1 MKSQIAGIF
10 FYILYFVAMVRPIVP
25 VLEYHVNKDYIVS
38 VLCENRNK
46 PALACNGKCYLKKQM
61 HKAYHVDHDEDNH
74 NHDHTGLPEI
84 DMSKYPVSLLDFAI
98 IQIKRPKTSLEN
110 PSFARELA
118 YFNLIYDLDK
128 PPIS

>member
-1 MKSQIAGIF
+1 MKSQVAGIF

-25 VLEYHVNKDYIVS
+25 VLEYHVNKEYIVS

-46 PALACNGKCYLKKQM
+46 PSLACNGKCYLKKQLE
-61 HKAYHVDHDEDNH
+61 KTYQEDNH
-74 NHDHTGLPEI
+74 EEEHRHSTLPKI
-84 DMSKYPVSLLDFAI
+84 DMSKYPVSLLDFSSV
-98 IQIKRPKTSLEN
+98 QIKKPKISLQN
-110 PSFARELA
+110 PNFARELP